1 MELHQLRYFV
11 AVVEHGSFS
20 RAATELRVAQPSLSQ
35 QIQKLEAELGQ
46 PLLDRLPRAVVP
58 TEAGRRF
65 FERARKILV
74 EVGDAARCVS
84 DCRDVPAGR
93 VVIGAIP
100 TIAPAL
106 LPRLLRRFSQQ
117 QPQVTVEVIEEVTDR
132 LLARL
137 DDGGADLVLISDAH
151 PHTAIHVEALAEEP
165 LRLAVPAHHPLAAR
179 ARVRWSD
186 LEDQPALV
194 LDELHCLAGQVAE
207 FCRAAKVRWNVRFRG
222 AHLGTILEMVAG
234 GLGVSL
240 VPAMFGEL
248 AEARGC
254 RLVPLAEPQP
264 RRRLCLA
271 QHNLRYRTRA
281 TLALAAMTRQLCA
294 ELARAM
300 QERPTSAKGRTPS
313 ARR

>member
-11 AVVEHGSFS
+11 AVVEEGSFS
-20 RAATELRVAQPSLSQ
+20 RAAARLHVAQPSLSQ
-35 QIQKLEAELGQ
+35 QIQKLEVELGQ

-65 FERARKILV
+65 FEHARRILAQV
-74 EVGDAARCVS
+74 NDAARCV
-84 DCRDVPAGR
+84 RDGRDAPSGR
-93 VVIGAIP
+93 VVLGAIP

-106 LPRLLRRFSQQ
+106 LPRLIRRFATQH
-117 QPQVTVEVIEEVTDR
+117 PQVTVEVVEEVTDR
-132 LLARL
+132 LLVRL
-137 DDGGADLVLISDAH
+137 EEGSVDLALISDAH
-151 PHTAIHVEALAEEP
+151 PHTAIHVEALADEP
-165 LRLAVPAHHPLAAR
+165 LRLAVPATHPLARRPR
-179 ARVRWSD
+179 ARWAD
-186 LEDQPALV
+186 LHEQTALV

-207 FCRAAKVRWNVRFRG
+207 FCRAADLRWNVRFRG

-240 VPAMFGEL
+240 VPEMFREL

-254 RLVPLAEPQP
+254 RLVRLSEPQP

-281 TLALAAMTRQLCA
+281 ALALAAMIRELCA
-294 ELARAM
+294 AFAH
-300 QERPTSAKGRTPS
+300 ERKARTPA
-313 ARR
+313 AR